1 MADFRVS
8 VEQLKAKA
16 EEIKAL
22 AEKVAQAL
30 ESVQSS
36 GNNLSGMWEGDAHDT
51 FDSYLKMTIAKLE
64 TYKGALDQYYNALLQ
79 IAASYAKAEQQNTS
93 MATVG

>member
-8 VEQLKAKA
+8 VEQLKSKA

-22 AEKVAQAL
+22 STKTSQAL
-30 ESVQSS
+30 QNVQSS
-36 GNNLSGMWEGDAHDT
+36 GQNLSGMWEGDAHDT

-64 TYKGALDQYYNALLQ
+64 TYKGALDQYYQALIQ
-79 IAASYAKAEQQNTS
+79 IAASYARAEQQNAS
-93 MATVG
+93 SATVS